1 MNCRFRRKSLPAVT
15 RGLVVSAAVAL
26 ISIPMKAHAQFT
38 GNVSA
43 TAQFENNSN
52 VFNLE
57 SGVSQPGAT
66 NHRGADSFL
75 AYGAAFDLRYLWSKQ
90 ELYAS
95 ASTTQFNYQ
104 RFSELNHDDY
114 KFETGLNWVLGH
126 LLDGNVDVR
135 RTRTMVPFFDL
146 TGTTLSLQTE
156 QRETALVGLK
166 VTPEWRVEG
175 SAYTDTIDEP
185 IPLAPNLRAKES
197 SGTATA
203 KYLGIAG
210 FTSGAYVGYR
220 SGSFEGTN
228 GTLNPDYHETS
239 EGLVATYQ
247 SSRSTMD
254 GQIGYSR
261 RTSTTGTDNTSGV
274 TGKFKLKDQLTPKT
288 DIAIELGRAIN
299 SYLLNAG
306 SEIDTSAGVTANWQA
321 TYKLQVSLGY
331 TYTYR
336 DYPRQGNNPV
346 GSNRIDHQQYATLG
360 VDYRPQRWIII
371 RPYSNITV
379 RRSDYIGANFN
390 STVFGVYVTI
400 LRPKKTK

>member
-1 MNCRFRRKSLPAVT
+1 LPAVT